1 MAGGAPS
8 PILVYPQ
15 LSSDPYQHTHF
26 PHHPST
32 ALSLHAAFAAHSMQ
46 AHSPPSPV
54 QPKGQ
59 TKRKGSSPPHAL
71 TPEASNGNGRA
82 GERKHLRNEQSA
94 AAAVVRT
101 AQTASQSRSLQLLI
115 PPAVVSVDEC
125 EADAVP
131 MMISPRSAQNL
142 VPAFNLL
149 PVAAPSSPTQP
160 ASAPPLPSLH
170 FPLDSLPRPLVSSA
184 SADLLSLP
192 FSSGSSSAFHTLTP
206 RKPVLPTFAPLASA
220 SSPPLFM
227 RPPMPPVAAPLA
239 MPDAKAFEREASI
252 EKKRRS
258 KRKSALATNSALT
271 AASPPRHNGAPI
283 TPAINH
289 ASGNRFAVPIAR
301 ERPHPPSTPMKTPAS
316 VRDAGVSIIFRS
328 PYVTGKTPAVV
339 APVYV
344 PPSPLSSRASQHIRT
359 LPCTPSR
366 PLFQPIVDELVPDTS
381 DATALT
387 QTSSSNDTAPVSVSV
402 EASPSAS
409 PSNSAFTASFTSPSS
424 TSAAFPSASSSY
436 FSSNFTLLSEL
447 GRGDFGIVY
456 LCRWHADN
464 ALYAVKKSLKPL
476 RTAAER
482 HRACREINH
491 FVSLTSP
498 THATSSSSP
507 TASTAAS
514 ATASTHPNLL
524 CYYQA
529 WMEESHLYI
538 QTEYLAAG
546 TLRDAIDRAD
556 EAISEDRIWDWAAQ
570 ILSGLAFL
578 HSRAILHLDV
588 KPDNVFMT
596 RDGTLKIGDLG
607 TSVREGGGEGREEVE
622 EGDAVYI
629 APELLDGGIGV
640 VSAKA
645 DIFSLGLTLFEIAA
659 DVILPTRG
667 EAWNDLRM
675 EKVDWNGSSYFLSDS
690 PVSLCS
696 PEMRHLV
703 GGGSV
708 NGAGRRSPLTC
719 ISPIVMEKGVYTMEE
734 KESAATADNA
744 QHRRS
749 FTPVNSL
756 VSTSVADGSSDVFL
770 SPMLASNHPPARSG
784 SSMDEDEDGVRTP
797 IVRPHMR
804 TRSTPISA
812 RPSPS
817 LTPSA
822 YDSPATVAR
831 PLSFAPTAP
840 HSACSRP
847 ASVPRSSSP
856 FSSLPSDDGVSV
868 PTLKRRRS
876 SVVSAGAGATRSQR
890 LRSVISGMLKRDPA
904 LRPSVTDLLSQPNIE
919 YALER
924 RRQAGSLVRVEEA
937 GAEAGPAAS
946 STSERAPRQLFTNK
960 AAVL

>member
-1 MAGGAPS
+1 MHTPDAN
-8 PILVYPQ
+8 
-15 LSSDPYQHTHF
+15 SSG
-26 PHHPST
+26 S
-32 ALSLHAAFAAHSMQ
+32 HAR
-46 AHSPPSPV
+46 P
-54 QPKGQ
+54 
-59 TKRKGSSPPHAL
+59 
-71 TPEASNGNGRA
+71 
-82 GERKHLRNEQSA
+82 GERKHLRNEQQTTA
-94 AAAVVRT
+94 TIHTART
-101 AQTASQSRSLQLLI
+101 APPSLSMLV
-115 PPAVVSVDEC
+115 PPATLSVDDGE
-125 EADAVP
+125 AVP

-142 VPAFNLL
+142 VPAFNML

-160 ASAPPLPSLH
+160 ASAPPMPSLH

-184 SADLLSLP
+184 SADLLTSQ
-192 FSSGSSSAFHTLTP
+192 FSSSSSSAFHTLTP
-206 RKPVLPTFAPLASA
+206 RKAVSQSFLPLASA
-220 SSPPLFM
+220 PSPPLFL
-227 RPPMPPVAAPLA
+227 RPPMPPVATPLA

-258 KRKSALATNSALT
+258 KRKSALAATAASS
-271 AASPPRHNGAPI
+271 AASPPRHNGAPV
-283 TPAINH
+283 TPAISH
-289 ASGNRFAVPIAR
+289 ASTGRFAVPVAR

-316 VRDAGVSIIFRS
+316 VRDAGVAIIFRS
-328 PYVTGKTPAVV
+328 PYVTGKTPAAAV
-339 APVYV
+339 PVYV

-366 PLFQPIVDELVPDTS
+366 PLFQPIVDELVPDTTE
-381 DATALT
+381 TAAV
-387 QTSSSNDTAPVSVSV
+387 SHTASTEPAAAASFDP
-402 EASPSAS
+402 SPSAS
-409 PSNSAFTASFTSPSS
+409 SSIPPSTTPLAAPSSLPTPFTSSS
-424 TSAAFPSASSSY
+424 ASY

-491 FVSLTSP
+491 FVSLSP
-498 THATSSSSP
+498 PTTATASSSP
-507 TASTAAS
+507 SAAS
-514 ATASTHPNLL
+514 SSAIGSPHPNLL

-556 EAISEDRIWDWAAQ
+556 EAIGEDRIWDWAGQ

-578 HSRAILHLDV
+578 HSRGILHLDV

-629 APELLDGGIGV
+629 APELLDGSIGV

-659 DVILPTRG
+659 DVVLPTRG
-667 EAWNDLRM
+667 EAWNELRM
-675 EKVDWNGSSYFLSDS
+675 EKIDWAGSSYFLSDS

-696 PEMRHLV
+696 PEMRHV
-703 GGGSV
+703 AGGAVNGATGNG

-719 ISPIVMEKGVYTMEE
+719 ISPIVMEKGVYAVEE
-734 KESAATADNA
+734 KETAGTADGA

-749 FTPVNSL
+749 FTPVNAVLPS
-756 VSTSVADGSSDVFL
+756 VSVADSVSDVFL
-770 SPMLASNHPPARSG
+770 SPMLASNHPPTSG
-784 SSMDEDEDGVRTP
+784 AASADEDEDGLRTP
-797 IVRPHMR
+797 IVRSHMR

-812 RPSPS
+812 QPSPS
-817 LTPSA
+817 LPPST
-822 YDSPATVAR
+822 YDSPATVPR
-831 PLSFAPTAP
+831 PLSYLPAAPL
-840 HSACSRP
+840 SASSRP
-847 ASVPRSSSP
+847 PSAPRSSSP
-856 FSSLPSDDGVSV
+856 FSSLPSDDGASI

-876 SVVSAGAGATRSQR
+876 SVVSAGAGAGRSQR
-890 LRSVISGMLKRDPA
+890 LRSVISAMLKRDPA
-904 LRPSVTDLLSQPNIE
+904 LRPSVNELLTQPNIE
-919 YALER
+919 YALDR
-924 RRQAGSLVRVEEA
+924 RRQIGGLVRVEEA
-937 GAEAGPAAS
+937 GMGMVGS
-946 STSERAPRQLFTNK
+946 GGGSERAPRQLFTNRS
-960 AAVL
+960 AVL